1 MFMTGSGMEN
11 ADQGRKLSQ
20 SGDTILVVAKADLF
34 SECMVEALA
43 KKFPNCEVASITSTK
58 PMLEKDTSD

>member
-11 ADQGRKLSQ
+11 ADQGRKLNQ

-34 SECMVEALA
+34 SE
-43 KKFPNCEVASITSTK
+43 
-58 PMLEKDTSD
+58 